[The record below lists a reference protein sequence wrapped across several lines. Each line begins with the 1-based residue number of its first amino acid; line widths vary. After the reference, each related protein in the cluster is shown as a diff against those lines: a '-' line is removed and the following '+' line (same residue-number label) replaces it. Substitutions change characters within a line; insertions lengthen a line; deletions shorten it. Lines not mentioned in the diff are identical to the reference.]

1 MEQINISWKVLFK
14 HSHYRTFLVGL
25 FAGLTVFILTH
36 SLILS
41 SPFALLASG
50 SHFAFSRSKKN
61 KFASQLS
68 NAWPE
73 VIDHLISGISSG
85 LSLAESLTGLAN
97 RGPEIVR
104 PAFREF
110 HIQLQNDGNFSG
122 GIQKLKSYFSDQ
134 NSDQIFEAILLSKSL
149 GGNELMSIL
158 RTVGDFIRQDVA
170 LRKEIEI
177 KHGWVKNSAHLS
189 AAAPWLLL
197 LLLSTQPGT
206 VNSYSNPTGALILA
220 AGVGMTV
227 LAYIWMNYL
236 GRLPRVPRVFGLK

>member
-1 MEQINISWKVLFK
+1 MNNSWNVLFK
-14 HSHYRTFLVGL
+14 HSHYRTLFIGLFVGL
-25 FAGLTVFILTH
+25 IVFLLTH

-41 SPFALLASG
+41 SPFALLSSG
-50 SHFAFSRSKKN
+50 SYFAISRGKKN
-61 KFASQLS
+61 KFASHLS

-85 LSLAESLTGLAN
+85 LSLAESLTGLAT

-110 HIQLQNDGNFSG
+110 HFQLQNDGDFAS
-122 GIQKLKSYFSDQ
+122 GIQRLKAYFSDQ

-206 VNSYSNPTGALILA
+206 VNSYSNPTGALILT
-220 AGVGMTV
+220 AGVGMTA

-236 GRLPRVPRVFGLK
+236 GRLPRIPRVFSQQ

>member
-1 MEQINISWKVLFK
+1 MKYSWKSLFQ
-14 HSHYRTFLVGL
+14 HTHYRTALVGL
-25 FAGLTVFILTH
+25 FTGILVFILTK

-41 SPFALLASG
+41 SPFALLAAG
-50 SHFAFSRSKKN
+50 SHFAIARSAKN
-61 KFASQLS
+61 KFASLLS

-85 LSLAESLTGLAN
+85 LSLAESLAGLAT

-104 PAFREF
+104 PAFIQF
-110 HIQLQNDGNFSG
+110 QFQLQNDGDFSG
-122 GIQKLKSYFSDQ
+122 GIQRLKTYFSDQ
-134 NSDQIFEAILLSKSL
+134 SSDQIFEAILLSKSL

-206 VNSYSNPTGALILA
+206 VNSYSTPTGALILS
-220 AGVGMTV
+220 AGVCMTA
-227 LAYIWMNYL
+227 LAYTWMNYL
-236 GRLPRVPRVFGLK
+236 GRLPRIPRVFNK

>member
-1 MEQINISWKVLFK
+1 MNYSWKSIFK
-14 HSHYRTFLVGL
+14 HSHYRTFLIG
-25 FAGLTVFILTH
+25 FAAGLSVFILTR
-36 SLILS
+36 SVILS
-41 SPFALLASG
+41 SPFAFLAAG
-50 SHFAFSRSKKN
+50 SHFAISRSKKN

-68 NAWPE
+68 SAWPE

-85 LSLAESLTGLAN
+85 LSLAESLTGLAT

-104 PAFREF
+104 PAFHEF
-110 HIQLQNDGNFSG
+110 HMRLQNDGDFSG

-134 NSDQIFEAILLSKSL
+134 SSDQIFEAILLSKSL

-206 VNSYSNPTGALILA
+206 VNSYSTPTGALILA
-220 AGVGMTV
+220 AGV
-227 LAYIWMNYL
+227 AYDGNGIYL
-236 GRLPRVPRVFGLK
+236 DELFGKTPAYSTCV

>member
-1 MEQINISWKVLFK
+1 MEQVSHSWRSRFK
-14 HSHYRTFLVGL
+14 HSHYRSILIGL
-25 FAGLTVFILTH
+25 IIGLSVFILTH
-36 SLILS
+36 SVILS
-41 SPFALLASG
+41 SPFALLAAG
-50 SHFAFSRSKKN
+50 SHFAISRGKKN

-68 NAWPE
+68 SAWPE

-85 LSLAESLTGLAN
+85 LSLAESLTGLAT

-104 PAFREF
+104 PAFHEF
-110 HIQLQNDGNFSG
+110 HLQLQNDGNFSG
-122 GIQKLKSYFSDQ
+122 GIQKLKTYFSDQ
-134 NSDQIFEAILLSKSL
+134 SSDQIFEAILLSKSL

-206 VNSYSNPTGALILA
+206 VSSYSTPTGALILG
-220 AGVGMTV
+220 AGVGMTA
-227 LAYIWMNYL
+227 LAYSWMNYL
-236 GRLPRVPRVFGLK
+236 GRLPRIPRVFNK

>member
-1 MEQINISWKVLFK
+1 MNYSWKSLFK
-14 HSHYRTFLVGL
+14 HSHYRTLLIGFVTGL
-25 FAGLTVFILTH
+25 LVFILTQ
-36 SLILS
+36 SLILA
-41 SPFALLASG
+41 SPFALLAAG
-50 SHFAFSRSKKN
+50 SHFAISRGKKN
-61 KFASQLS
+61 KFAAQLS
-68 NAWPE
+68 SAWPE

-85 LSLAESLTGLAN
+85 LSLAESLTGLAT

-104 PAFREF
+104 PAFHDF
-110 HIQLQNDGNFSG
+110 HV
-122 GIQKLKSYFSDQ
+122 
-134 NSDQIFEAILLSKSL
+134 
-149 GGNELMSIL
+149 LMSIL

-206 VNSYSNPTGALILA
+206 VNSYSTPKGALILA
-220 AGVGMTV
+220 TGVGMTA

-236 GRLPRVPRVFGLK
+236 GRLPRIPRVFSK

>member
-1 MEQINISWKVLFK
+1 MEQVILSWKSLFK
-14 HSHYRTFLVGL
+14 HSHYRTLLVGSTTGL
-25 FAGLTVFILTH
+25 FVFILTK
-36 SLILS
+36 SIILS
-41 SPFALLASG
+41 SPFAVLAAG
-50 SHFAFSRSKKN
+50 SHFAISRGKKN
-61 KFASQLS
+61 KIASQLS
-68 NAWPE
+68 SAWPE

-85 LSLAESLTGLAN
+85 LSLAESLTGLAT

-104 PAFREF
+104 PAFQEF
-110 HIQLQNDGNFSG
+110 LVQLQNDGDFSG
-122 GIQKLKSYFSDQ
+122 GIQKLKTYFSDQ
-134 NSDQIFEAILLSKSL
+134 SSDQIFEAILLSKSL

-206 VNSYSNPTGALILA
+206 VKSYSTPTGALILA
-220 AGVGMTV
+220 AGVGMTA

-236 GRLPRVPRVFGLK
+236 GRLPRIPRVFSK

>member
-1 MEQINISWKVLFK
+1 MNYSWKSIFK
-14 HSHYRTFLVGL
+14 HSHYRTFLIG
-25 FAGLTVFILTH
+25 FAAGLSVFIFTR
-36 SLILS
+36 SAILS
-41 SPFALLASG
+41 SPFAFLAAG
-50 SHFAFSRSKKN
+50 SHFAISRSKKN

-68 NAWPE
+68 SAWPE

-85 LSLAESLTGLAN
+85 LSLAESLTGLAT

-104 PAFREF
+104 PAFHEF
-110 HIQLQNDGNFSG
+110 HMRLQNDGDFSG

-134 NSDQIFEAILLSKSL
+134 SSDQIFEAILLSKSL

-206 VNSYSNPTGALILA
+206 VNSYSTPTGALILA
-220 AGVGMTV
+220 AGVAMTAM
-227 LAYIWMNYL
+227 AYTWMNYL
-236 GRLPRVPRVFGLK
+236 GRLPRIPRVFSK

>member
-1 MEQINISWKVLFK
+1 MEQVSYSWKSLFK
-14 HSHYRTFLVGL
+14 NSHCRSFL
-25 FAGLTVFILTH
+25 AGLIAGLLVFILTH
-36 SLILS
+36 SVILC
-41 SPFALLASG
+41 SPFALLAGG
-50 SHFAFSRSKKN
+50 SHFAISRGKKN
-61 KFASQLS
+61 KFATQLS
-68 NAWPE
+68 SAWPE

-85 LSLAESLTGLAN
+85 LSLAESLTGLAS

-104 PAFREF
+104 PAFHEF
-110 HIQLQNDGNFSG
+110 HLQLQNDGDFSG
-122 GIQKLKSYFSDQ
+122 GIQKLKTYFSDQ
-134 NSDQIFEAILLSKSL
+134 SSDQIFEAILLSKSL

-206 VNSYSNPTGALILA
+206 VNSYSTPTGALILG
-220 AGVGMTV
+220 AGVGMTA
-227 LAYIWMNYL
+227 LAYTWMNYL
-236 GRLPRVPRVFGLK
+236 GRLPKIPRVFSK

>member
-1 MEQINISWKVLFK
+1 MNYSWKSLFK
-14 HSHYRTFLVGL
+14 HSHYRTILIGL
-25 FAGLTVFILTH
+25 FAGLIVFILTR

-41 SPFALLASG
+41 SPFALLTSG
-50 SHFAFSRSKKN
+50 SHFAISRGKKN
-61 KFASQLS
+61 KFATQLS

-110 HIQLQNDGNFSG
+110 HFQLQNDGDFSG
-122 GIQKLKSYFSDQ
+122 GIQKLKAYFSDQ

-206 VNSYSNPTGALILA
+206 VNSYSTPTGALILA
-220 AGVGMTV
+220 AGVGMTA

-236 GRLPRVPRVFGLK
+236 GRLPRAPRVFSQQ

>member
-1 MEQINISWKVLFK
+1 MINSWKSLFK
-14 HSHYRTFLVGL
+14 HSHYRSALVGIFL
-25 FAGLTVFILTH
+25 GLLIFILTR

-41 SPFALLASG
+41 SPFALLAAG
-50 SHFAFSRSKKN
+50 SHFVISRGKKN
-61 KFASQLS
+61 KFASHLS
-68 NAWPE
+68 SAWPE

-85 LSLAESLTGLAN
+85 LSLAESLTGLAT

-104 PAFREF
+104 PAFHQF
-110 HIQLQNDGNFSG
+110 HIQLQNNGDFSG
-122 GIQKLKSYFSDQ
+122 GIQRLKAYFSDQ
-134 NSDQIFEAILLSKSL
+134 SSDQIFEAILLSKSL

-177 KHGWVKNSAHLS
+177 KHGWVRNSAHLS

-206 VNSYSNPTGALILA
+206 VNSYSTPTGALILA
-220 AGVGMTV
+220 TGVGMTAV
-227 LAYIWMNYL
+227 AYAWMNYL
-236 GRLPRVPRVFGLK
+236 GRLPRIPRVFSK

>member
-1 MEQINISWKVLFK
+1 MTYSWKSIFK
-14 HSHYRTFLVGL
+14 HSHYRSFLVGL
-25 FAGLTVFILTH
+25 AAGLSVFILTR
-36 SLILS
+36 SVILS
-41 SPFALLASG
+41 SPFAFLAAG
-50 SHFAFSRSKKN
+50 SHFAISRSKKN

-68 NAWPE
+68 SAWPE

-85 LSLAESLTGLAN
+85 LSLAESLTGLAT

-104 PAFREF
+104 PAFHEF
-110 HIQLQNDGNFSG
+110 HIQLQNDGDFSG

-134 NSDQIFEAILLSKSL
+134 SSDQIFEAILLSKSL

-206 VNSYSNPTGALILA
+206 VNSYSTPTGALILA
-220 AGVGMTV
+220 AGVGMTAM
-227 LAYIWMNYL
+227 AYTWMNYL
-236 GRLPRVPRVFGLK
+236 GRLPRIPRVFSK

>member
-1 MEQINISWKVLFK
+1 VLNVKDSEVSVTYKDIKTSEERKFFIPWIS
-14 HSHYRTFLVGL
+14 
-25 FAGLTVFILTH
+25 AC
-36 SLILS
+36 
-41 SPFALLASG
+41 
-50 SHFAFSRSKKN
+50 
-61 KFASQLS
+61 
-68 NAWPE
+68 
-73 VIDHLISGISSG
+73 D
-85 LSLAESLTGLAN
+85 
-97 RGPEIVR
+97 
-104 PAFREF
+104 
-110 HIQLQNDGNFSG
+110 LQNDGDFSS
-122 GIQKLKSYFSDQ
+122 GIQKLKAYFSDQ

-206 VNSYSNPTGALILA
+206 VSSYSNPTGALILA
-220 AGVGMTV
+220 AGVGMTA

-236 GRLPRVPRVFGLK
+236 GRLPRIPRVFSQL

>member
-1 MEQINISWKVLFK
+1 MKYSWRSIFQ
-14 HSHYRTFLVGL
+14 HSHYRTALVGL
-25 FAGLTVFILTH
+25 FAGLLVFILTK
-36 SLILS
+36 SLILC
-41 SPFALLASG
+41 SPFALLAAG
-50 SHFAFSRSKKN
+50 SHFAIARGAKN
-61 KFASQLS
+61 KFASLLS

-85 LSLAESLTGLAN
+85 LSLAESLAGLAT

-104 PAFREF
+104 PAFHQF
-110 HIQLQNDGNFSG
+110 QIQLQNDGDFSG
-122 GIQKLKSYFSDQ
+122 GIQRLKTYFSDQ
-134 NSDQIFEAILLSKSL
+134 SSDQIFEAILLSKSL

-206 VNSYSNPTGALILA
+206 VNSYSTPTGALILS
-220 AGVGMTV
+220 AGVGMTA

-236 GRLPRVPRVFGLK
+236 GRLPRIPRVFNK

>member
-1 MEQINISWKVLFK
+1 MNYSWKSIFK
-14 HSHYRTFLVGL
+14 HSHYRTFLIGFATGL
-25 FAGLTVFILTH
+25 SVFILTQ
-36 SLILS
+36 SAILS
-41 SPFALLASG
+41 SPFAFLAAG
-50 SHFAFSRSKKN
+50 SHFAISRSKKY

-68 NAWPE
+68 SAWPE

-85 LSLAESLTGLAN
+85 LSLAESLTGLAT

-104 PAFREF
+104 PAFHEF
-110 HIQLQNDGNFSG
+110 HIRLQNDGDFSG

-134 NSDQIFEAILLSKSL
+134 SSDQIFEAILLSKSL

-206 VNSYSNPTGALILA
+206 VNSYSTPTGALILA
-220 AGVGMTV
+220 AGVAMTAM
-227 LAYIWMNYL
+227 AYTWMNYL
-236 GRLPRVPRVFGLK
+236 GRLPRIPRVFSK

>member
-1 MEQINISWKVLFK
+1 MTYSWKSVFK
-14 HSHYRTFLVGL
+14 HSHYRSFLTGFATGL
-25 FAGLTVFILTH
+25 SVFMLTRSV
-36 SLILS
+36 ILS
-41 SPFALLASG
+41 SPFALLTAG
-50 SHFAFSRSKKN
+50 SHFAISRSKKN

-68 NAWPE
+68 SAWPE

-85 LSLAESLTGLAN
+85 LSLAESLTGLAT

-104 PAFREF
+104 PAFHEF
-110 HIQLQNDGNFSG
+110 HVQLQNNGDFSG
-122 GIQKLKSYFSDQ
+122 GIQNLKSYFSDQ
-134 NSDQIFEAILLSKSL
+134 SSDQIFEAILLSKSL

-158 RTVGDFIRQDVA
+158 RTVGDFLRQDLA

-206 VNSYSNPTGALILA
+206 VNSYSTPSGALILA
-220 AGVGMTV
+220 AGVVMTAM
-227 LAYIWMNYL
+227 AYTWMNYL
-236 GRLPRVPRVFGLK
+236 GRLPHIPRVFSK

>member
-1 MEQINISWKVLFK
+1 MEQVSYSWKSLFK
-14 HSHYRTFLVGL
+14 HSHYRSLLLGFSSGLLVL
-25 FAGLTVFILTH
+25 ILTK
-36 SLILS
+36 SVILA
-41 SPFALLASG
+41 SPFALLTAG
-50 SHFAFSRSKKN
+50 SHFAIVRGKKN

-68 NAWPE
+68 SAWPE
-73 VIDHLISGISSG
+73 VIDHLTSGISSG
-85 LSLAESLTGLAN
+85 LSLAESLAGLAT

-104 PAFREF
+104 PAFQEF
-110 HIQLQNDGNFSG
+110 QTQLHNDGDFSN
-122 GIQKLKSYFSDQ
+122 GIQKLKTYFSDQ
-134 NSDQIFEAILLSKSL
+134 SSDQIFEAILLSKSL

-206 VNSYSNPTGALILA
+206 VKSYSTPTGALILA
-220 AGVGMTV
+220 MGVCMTA
-227 LAYIWMNYL
+227 LAYLWMNYL
-236 GRLPRVPRVFGLK
+236 GRLPGIPRVFNK